1 MSSEISSGVT
11 PSLIATV
18 PLDGS
23 VSVNVPSLGMPK
35 SLSKIAISIGVSIGV
50 VTTSSTTSKATGSP
64 TVMVMVAVSQLP
76 IVSQTV

>member
-1 MSSEISSGVT
+1 MYVTVSSEISSGVP

-35 SLSKIAISIGVSIGV
+35 SLSKIAISIGVFISV
-50 VTTSSTTSKATGSP
+50 VTTSSITSKSSILPLSGSR
-64 TVMVMVAVSQLP
+64 
-76 IVSQTV
+76 